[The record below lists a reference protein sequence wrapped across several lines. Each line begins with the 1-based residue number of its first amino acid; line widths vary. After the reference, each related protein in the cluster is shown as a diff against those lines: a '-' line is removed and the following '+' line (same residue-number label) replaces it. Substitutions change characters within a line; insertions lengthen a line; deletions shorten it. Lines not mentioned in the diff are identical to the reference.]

1 MLANLNKDRVL
12 LIQKSITQ
20 GALGQT
26 VTYKPVQWKYAQVKL
41 LSAQGRLQYQQ
52 LKSNATYEVTFR
64 GDVTVSMGNYRIKWG
79 SKTLESTDP
88 ARLVDGN
95 TIVPVKEI

>member
-1 MLANLNKDRVL
+1 MLSNLFKDRVL
-12 LIQKSITQ
+12 LVQKTIAQ

-26 VTYKPVQWKYAQVKL
+26 VTYKPIQWKHAQVKL

-52 LKSNATYEVTFR
+52 LDSLATHEVMFR
-64 GDVTVSMGNYRIKWG
+64 NDVTVSMGNYRIKWG
-79 SKTLESTDP
+79 SKTLEPTDP